1 MARSIEEIQDEITEN
16 FAFLDDW
23 DEKYGFIIDLG
34 KNLEPMS
41 AEEKSDDMI
50 IKGCQSKVW
59 LTGKLEDGVMVY
71 KADSDAIITKGLVAL
86 VLEVFN
92 HQKPKEIWNASL
104 SFLAAIGLG
113 EHLTPTRANG
123 LNEMIKQAK
132 LLAKK
137 HMQ

>member
-1 MARSIEEIQDEITEN
+1 MARSIEDIQDEITEN

-34 KNLEPMS
+34 KKLEPMS
-41 AEEKSDDMI
+41 AEEKTDDMI

-59 LTGKLEDGVMVY
+59 LTGKMEDGVMVF

-137 HMQ
+137 YMQ